1 MGDRG
6 PKAKP
11 TYLRILEGNPSR
23 KPMPPGEPQ
32 VQPVAALPAPEWYDE
47 PRIELWNDVTQEL
60 ARMNALTR
68 VDYQMLAM
76 YVDTIAE
83 CHRLSKKMIAL
94 KDSVMKYGPED
105 KEGKGKRNIKSVP
118 YFHQLIA
125 QKQLALKFAAQFG
138 MTPSARA
145 RIVILPNGNRE
156 EVDPFDVG

>member
-23 KPMPPGEPQ
+23 KPLPPGEPQ
-32 VQPVAALPAPEWYDE
+32 AQTVTALPAPDWYDE
-47 PRIELWNDVTQEL
+47 ARIDLWNDVTQEL

-68 VDYQMLAM
+68 VDYQVLVM
-76 YVDTIAE
+76 YIDTIAE

-94 KDSVMKYGPED
+94 KDSVMKYGTE
-105 KEGKGKRNIKSVP
+105 KKNIKSVP

-145 RIVILPNGNRE
+145 RIVILPNGNKE